1 MNDNTKCKK
10 GDVKRC
16 KSSINT
22 NDQLNQQYTRGE
34 YCVDYNVLYEEGDE
48 FKVVDNVSTAQ
59 ECRFE
64 CLTTQRSDGC
74 RFYSWSKLNKKCYLM
89 NEELWFPTIEKNAVS
104 GTLDGLCKTQSFGQ
118 LGECEC
124 QKIEIYDE
132 YYDEADLVSTGL
144 IDVRSGV
151 SSGDVFRE
159 YLLRHLIHRPIRG
172 RSFEAFYPTMKI
184 QMVSCLV
191 KS

>member
-1 MNDNTKCKK
+1 
-10 GDVKRC
+10 
-16 KSSINT
+16 
-22 NDQLNQQYTRGE
+22 
-34 YCVDYNVLYEEGDE
+34 
-48 FKVVDNVSTAQ
+48 
-59 ECRFE
+59 
-64 CLTTQRSDGC
+64 
-74 RFYSWSKLNKKCYLM
+74 M

-151 SSGDVFRE
+151 SSGCPEDHGKRCFSRVPVTSFN
-159 YLLRHLIHRPIRG
+159 PSTDS
-172 RSFEAFYPTMKI
+172 RSFLRGILPDNPNSDGVVFG
-184 QMVSCLV
+184 
-191 KS
+191 